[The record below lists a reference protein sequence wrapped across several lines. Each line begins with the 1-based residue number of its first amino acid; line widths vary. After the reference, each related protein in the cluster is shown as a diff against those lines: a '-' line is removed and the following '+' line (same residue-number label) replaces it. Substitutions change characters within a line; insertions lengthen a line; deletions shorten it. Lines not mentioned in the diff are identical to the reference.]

1 MENTTGPVG
10 SKVSRSLFQVM
21 RMILKAHREALSV
34 KLPRNIP
41 APLQPR
47 SVGKPATGF
56 HPCPRSVALHG
67 RHVSVGQ
74 PENAA
79 SRPPRGTKGAPRGQ
93 GSVPAASHRAR
104 ARLGCP
110 NGERGARLPLPPARI
125 KAPSEGLGSSCLV
138 M

>member
-1 MENTTGPVG
+1 MENTKGPVG
-10 SKVSRSLFQVM
+10 SKVSRSLFQAM
-21 RMILKAHREALSV
+21 RMILKAHREALSA

-79 SRPPRGTKGAPRGQ
+79 SHPPRGTKGAPRGQ
-93 GSVPAASHRAR
+93 GSVPAASHRAPGS
-104 ARLGCP
+104 ARLLK
-110 NGERGARLPLPPARI
+110 RGAERSAPPAPRANQSTFRGAG
-125 KAPSEGLGSSCLV
+125 K
-138 M
+138 